1 MSARKSPTFS
11 KPSPSKLRSQQ
22 SKISASGSGG
32 RKSKAHAKDGRF
44 QPAADLR
51 LTIVDLRSAHP
62 RWRLTN
68 KLTEVRNGALTL
80 RDVKNEDR
88 SGYVYE
94 NTVNDDKMSGEKTS
108 FCTKMY
114 PFHDN
119 RQQSVGLMGRKCT
132 SQAINR
138 GEVAPLEPALSGCQG
153 SRGGTGVRSC

>member
-1 MSARKSPTFS
+1 LPVPAPY
-11 KPSPSKLRSQQ
+11 LRRTTKCCSCGGW
-22 SKISASGSGG
+22 KIPAGG
-32 RKSKAHAKDGRF
+32 RF
-44 QPAADLR
+44 
-51 LTIVDLRSAHP
+51 TIVDFRLSIADLRSAFHCGGS
-62 RWRLTN
+62 RMSFSR
-68 KLTEVRNGALTL
+68 VRNGALTL